1 MIRGVRTMVD
11 QCGLSFVEAVQ
22 MASLNPARALHLDRQ
37 KGSIAPGLD
46 ADLVMLT
53 PDLAV
58 RQTWVAGRPIHNV

>member
-1 MIRGVRTMVD
+1 
-11 QCGLSFVEAVQ
+11 